1 MVNLTNLTITTFL
14 AIAVVTTLGLL
25 LSKVNRPFRS
35 LAMLMTALLLLSTT
49 SLPALATPH
58 LAALGASDSALNQQ
72 QKNLEEDSLKL
83 NPGLGQYSGVE
94 DVPERL
100 FSGQPLSDSEIERK
114 IKSEITDDL
123 VIDIK
128 NGEVL
133 LSGRVE
139 DKETAQNIV
148 EQVKEIPGV
157 RQITF
162 ELGLEEIAS

>member
-1 MVNLTNLTITTFL
+1 MLNLTNLTITTFL
-14 AIAVVTTLGLL
+14 VIAVVTTVTLL
-25 LSKVNRPFRS
+25 LGNGNRLFRS
-35 LAMLMTALLLLSTT
+35 LAMLMTALILLSA
-49 SLPALATPH
+49 SSFPALATPH
-58 LAALGASDSALNQQ
+58 LAALGASDRALNQP
-72 QKNLEEDSLKL
+72 QKDLEEEGLKL
-83 NPGLGQYSGVE
+83 DPGLGQYSGVE

-100 FSGQPLSDSEIERK
+100 FSGQPLSDSAIERK

-123 VIDIK
+123 VLDIK

-139 DKETAQNIV
+139 DKETAQKIV

-162 ELGLEEIAS
+162 ELGLEQRAS

>member
-1 MVNLTNLTITTFL
+1 MLNLTDLTINTFL
-14 AIAVVTTLGLL
+14 TIAVFTAVTLL
-25 LSKVNRPFRS
+25 LRKGERLFRP
-35 LAMLMTALLLLSTT
+35 LAILTASLLLLFTS

-58 LAALGASDSALNQQ
+58 LAALGASDSVLNQP
-72 QKNLEEDSLKL
+72 QKDLEEEGLKL

-100 FSGQPLSDSEIERK
+100 WTGQALSDQGIERK

-139 DKETAQNIV
+139 DKETAQDIV

-162 ELGLEEIAS
+162 ELGLEKLAS